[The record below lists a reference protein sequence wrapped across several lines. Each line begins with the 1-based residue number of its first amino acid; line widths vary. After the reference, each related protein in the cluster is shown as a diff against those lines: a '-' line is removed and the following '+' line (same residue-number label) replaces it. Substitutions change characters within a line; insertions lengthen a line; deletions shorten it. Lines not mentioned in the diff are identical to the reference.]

1 MNKNNGAGLSRRD
14 LLKHGASA
22 GLAVAVYATGTNVH
36 GQKKKK
42 LKYIT
47 ISHSV
52 NTAVYAP
59 HMIAQAMGYF
69 NDSSLSATFIV
80 PGGGA
85 RVAQVLAGRQVGFA
99 QGDSGH
105 PLKISEKGKPS
116 SMIYGTD
123 TRCSYAN
130 ILVRKEL
137 WDAGLNTVEKLATMK
152 RPNGQNRIIAATR
165 IGSGT
170 WTYGN
175 YVLSQHQAGG
185 KSVNKQ
191 VKWVGGGGTT
201 TMLGGLKSGAFDA
214 IMAVPIWMDKAI
226 GDGYGVALF
235 DISSGTAWDRVF
247 GANIPTTVGYAL
259 KETISDDEEVTQGY
273 VTAVYKAMQWLKGR
287 SPSEVFGKIGRK
299 YMGTFTQAQVEKEV
313 KYYQAIFNYTLEI
326 SRTDFEA
333 GKKVW
338 VPRVTKINWAY
349 DDVVDMRF
357 VRKAQQG

>member
-1 MNKNNGAGLSRRD
+1 MKTNNGTGLSRRD

-22 GLAVAVYATGTNVH
+22 GMAVAVYATGTNVH
-36 GQKKKK
+36 GAKKKR
-42 LKYIT
+42 LKFMT

-59 HMIAQAMGYF
+59 HMVAEEMGYF
-69 NDSSLSATFIV
+69 KDSGLSVTFIV
-80 PGGGA
+80 PGGGS

-105 PLKISEKGKPS
+105 PLKISEKGKPC

-137 WDAGLNTVEKLATMK
+137 YDAGLNTVEKLATMK

-214 IMAVPIWMDKAI
+214 IMAVPIWMEKAI
-226 GDGYGVALF
+226 GDGYGTALF
-235 DISSGTAWDRVF
+235 DISSGSAWKKVF

-259 KETISDDEEVTQGY
+259 KETISDDEELTQGY

-287 SPSEVFGKIGRK
+287 DPSEVFAKLGRK
-299 YMGTFTQAQVEKEV
+299 YMGTFTRGQVENEV

-338 VPRVTKINWAY
+338 VPRVTKKDWAY
-349 DDVVDMRF
+349 DEVVDMRF
-357 VRKAQQG
+357 VHKAQQG